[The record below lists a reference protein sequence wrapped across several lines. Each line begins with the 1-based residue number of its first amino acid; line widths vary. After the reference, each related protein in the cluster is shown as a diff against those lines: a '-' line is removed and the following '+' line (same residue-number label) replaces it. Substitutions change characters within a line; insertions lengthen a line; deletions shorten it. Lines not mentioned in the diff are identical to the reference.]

1 MTNTMDKILITLL
14 IAALF
19 FTMCFIVGAQAEG
32 QHELYPTAGI
42 VCNVDHLADMVY
54 IVTFD
59 GQEWAY
65 GGAEDWAVGDII
77 AMVMDNMGTEL
88 IYDDEI
94 VAVNYLGWVEW

>member
-1 MTNTMDKILITLL
+1 MTNAMNKMLITLL

-19 FTMCFIVGAQAEG
+19 FTMCLIVGAQAEG
-32 QHELYPTAGI
+32 QNGLYPTAGI
-42 VCNVDHLADMVY
+42 VRNVDHFADVIY

-65 GGAEDWAVGDII
+65 EGAEDWAVGDII
-77 AMVMDNMGTEL
+77 AMLMDDMGTEL

>member
-1 MTNTMDKILITLL
+1 MTNAMNKVLITLL

-19 FTMCFIVGAQAEG
+19 FTMCLIVGAQAEG
-32 QHELYPTAGI
+32 QNGLYPTAGI
-42 VCNVDHLADMVY
+42 VRNVDHFADMVY

-65 GGAEDWAVGDII
+65 EGAEDWAVGDII
-77 AMVMDNMGTEL
+77 AMLMDDMGTEL

>member
-1 MTNTMDKILITLL
+1 MTNAMNKVLITLL

-19 FTMCFIVGAQAEG
+19 FTMCLIVGAQAEG
-32 QHELYPTAGI
+32 QNGLYPTAGI
-42 VCNVDHLADMVY
+42 VRNVDHFADMIY

-65 GGAEDWAVGDII
+65 EGAEDWAVGDII
-77 AMVMDNMGTEL
+77 AMLMDDMGTEL

>member
-1 MTNTMDKILITLL
+1 MTNVMDKILITLL

-19 FTMCFIVGAQAEG
+19 FTMCLIVSAQAEG

-42 VCNVDHLADMVY
+42 VRNVDHFADMIY

-65 GGAEDWAVGDII
+65 EGAEDWAIGDII
-77 AMVMDNMGTEL
+77 AMLMDDMGTEL

-94 VAVNYLGWVEW
+94 VTVNYLGWVEW

>member
-1 MTNTMDKILITLL
+1 MTNTMDKILIAML

-19 FTMCFIVGAQAEG
+19 FTMCFIVGAQAEE

-42 VCNVDHLADMVY
+42 VYNVDHFADMVY

-65 GGAEDWAVGDII
+65 EGVEDWAVGDIV
-77 AMVMDNMGTEL
+77 AMLMNNMGTES

>member
-1 MTNTMDKILITLL
+1 MTNVMNKILTALL

-19 FTMCFIVGAQAEG
+19 FTMCLIVNAQAEG
-32 QHELYPTAGI
+32 QNGLYPTAGI
-42 VCNVDHLADMVY
+42 VHNVDYFADMIY

-65 GGAEDWAVGDII
+65 EGAEDWAIGDII
-77 AMVMDNMGTEL
+77 AMLMDDMGTEL